1 MVEPVHATTEPPPS
15 QGRPPQGPAKPVAP
29 VRLDPS
35 LRHRPLPYLIDR
47 PVTALA
53 MRTVVGCFGRQM
65 RSIEGLEHVQAAR
78 DPFILALNHNQR
90 PEAVLVPAWLGLLR
104 GGRMIHFLID
114 WNFMLI
120 PGLAALMRLNDPI
133 VVVRKDARPRFLNV
147 FKRHFLGPLP
157 SHEEARVRLRQGCS
171 VGLFPEGT
179 INRDPERLLRG
190 LSGAARL
197 SLETGVPVVPVGIRF
212 PNRPGNRRISDL
224 DTMTLHVGEPLV
236 PPGPSG
242 PEPSGREVA
251 AWHAAV
257 MTALARLSGKSW
269 SPRNPR
275 TKNETE

>member
-1 MVEPVHATTEPPPS
+1 MNEEFRGREPL
-15 QGRPPQGPAKPVAP
+15 
-29 VRLDPS
+29 RLDPA
-35 LRHRPLPYLIDR
+35 LRRRPLPYLIDR

-53 MRTVVGCFGRQM
+53 IRSVVGVFGRLM
-65 RSIEGLEHVQAAR
+65 LSIEGLEHLHPAR

-90 PEAVLVPAWLGLLR
+90 PEAVLVPAWLAILR

-133 VVVRKDARPRFLNV
+133 VVVRKDAKPGFLNV

-157 SHEEARVRLRQGCS
+157 SHEEARVRLRQGGS
-171 VGLFPEGT
+171 IGLFPEGT
-179 INRDPERLLRG
+179 INRDPHRLMRG

-212 PNRPGNRRISDL
+212 PNRSGTRRISDL
-224 DTMTLHVGEPLV
+224 DTMTLHVGESLV
-236 PPGPSG
+236 PPVSAGPVPSG
-242 PEPSGREVA
+242 PEVA
-251 AWHAAV
+251 AWHAEV
-257 MTALARLSGKSW
+257 MTALSRLSGKSW